1 MLREIMTPEQVAE
14 YLQVGTDTIYRLIR
28 RHQLA
33 ATRVGR
39 SYRIP
44 RQDLETFLLAQ
55 STRPAVREALFD
67 QVLAIAERVNPD
79 GDGDAFLEELEGM
92 DEERKRQRAA
102 S

>member
-55 STRPAVREALFD
+55 STRPAVRDALFARLD
-67 QVLAIAERVNPD
+67 DVAERNPD
-79 GDGDAFLEELEGM
+79 VDGDVLLEELERE
-92 DEERKRQRAA
+92 DAERRRRLA